1 MLINDY
7 LGNVLRFWFFFTPLF
22 DWHNTLSILC
32 EKRFLEHISSSTLSM
47 SKLYIYCYIHICSYS
62 TYCIPFS
69 EITSVFWYSKK
80 IQWLYFSSVKYIVW
94 YIISQR
100 CKNQRMLVKSRSFNV
115 YRGVFFPFGAA
126 FFPAAGVLLRANS
139 RLGFCLQPSL
149 LIRCD
154 FHPSSPDAMFW
165 WHRGQWLLLALAE
178 LQLLAAICSS

>member
-47 SKLYIYCYIHICSYS
+47 SKLYIYCYKHICSYS

-94 YIISQR
+94 HIISQR
-100 CKNQRMLVKSRSFNV
+100 CKNQRMLVKSRSFMFIV
-115 YRGVFFPFGAA
+115 EFSFLSVRLFSLQQVFCWGPTAVWDSA
-126 FFPAAGVLLRANS
+126 Y
-139 RLGFCLQPSL
+139 
-149 LIRCD
+149 
-154 FHPSSPDAMFW
+154 SPP
-165 WHRGQWLLLALAE
+165 
-178 LQLLAAICSS
+178 CS

>member
-47 SKLYIYCYIHICSYS
+47 SKLYIHVYYYKHICSYS

-94 YIISQR
+94 HIISQR

-126 FFPAAGVLLRANS
+126 FFPTNKEI
-139 RLGFCLQPSL
+139 FK
-149 LIRCD
+149 ID
-154 FHPSSPDAMFW
+154 
-165 WHRGQWLLLALAE
+165 E
-178 LQLLAAICSS
+178 